1 MKYLINIFKQNIN
14 INDIIQLL
22 KLLLI
27 AISMPLGIC
36 FSLYLAYHNINF
48 LELIDTIND
57 NLGNYEL
64 LEHISNIFKP
74 WYTVSIKFFLVG
86 FIVIF
91 SFFFIKSSD
100 TENISFFSAIRISIV
115 VFLITQIILPLYLL
129 LFGICIC
136 LLFLI
141 FASSMIMK
149 SIISYPFY
157 FFIVVLEK
165 FSTSTGLSIS
175 YGDFIG
181 KQNYSTFLSLIT
193 FFVSVPYLLNLSL
206 LLIKKLF
213 KSFIGSGLTSLFF
226 WPIDYI
232 FRINNIRY
240 FIYIFLFFT
249 SILTYSMNIS
259 TNDKVLMMTKE
270 SLLEFVLLD
279 SVIYSIYNNLNNST
293 KKRKL
298 NLFLKIIS
306 PFKYDLNFVAN
317 TIIIYNLKTKTLNAR
332 LNFNIDKNIKNKIK
346 LSEFD
351 DLNKILTDISMG
363 YMDINVLE
371 KNIHEAL
378 RLINLVE
385 IKLQCN

>member
-1 MKYLINIFKQNIN
+1 MIHALELYVCLLTYLYIKVRKGEFMRYSINIFKQNIN
-14 INDIIQLL
+14 INDIKHLL

-27 AISMPLGIC
+27 AISIPLGIC

-64 LEHISNIFKP
+64 LDHISNIFKP
-74 WYTVSIKFFLVG
+74 WYTVSIKISLVG
-86 FIVIF
+86 LMVLF
-91 SFFFIKSSD
+91 SFFFIKSPD

-193 FFVSVPYLLNLSL
+193 FFVSAPYLLNLSL
-206 LLIKKLF
+206 LLIKKFF
-213 KSFIGSGLTSLFF
+213 KSFIG
-226 WPIDYI
+226 
-232 FRINNIRY
+232 
-240 FIYIFLFFT
+240 
-249 SILTYSMNIS
+249 
-259 TNDKVLMMTKE
+259 
-270 SLLEFVLLD
+270 
-279 SVIYSIYNNLNNST
+279 
-293 KKRKL
+293 
-298 NLFLKIIS
+298 
-306 PFKYDLNFVAN
+306 
-317 TIIIYNLKTKTLNAR
+317 
-332 LNFNIDKNIKNKIK
+332 
-346 LSEFD
+346 
-351 DLNKILTDISMG
+351 
-363 YMDINVLE
+363 
-371 KNIHEAL
+371 
-378 RLINLVE
+378 
-385 IKLQCN
+385 

>member
-1 MKYLINIFKQNIN
+1 MKYSINIFNQNNN
-14 INDIIQLL
+14 INDMKYLL

-27 AISMPLGIC
+27 AISMPIGIC
-36 FSLYLAYHNINF
+36 FSLYSAYHNINF
-48 LELIDTIND
+48 LVLIETIND
-57 NLGNYEL
+57 NLFNFEL
-64 LEHISNIFKP
+64 LDHISDIFKP
-74 WYTVSIKFFLVG
+74 WYTTSIIFFLVG
-86 FIVIF
+86 IILLF
-91 SFFFIKSSD
+91 SSFLIKSPD
-100 TENISFFSAIRISIV
+100 TENISFLTAIRISIV
-115 VFLITQIILPLYLL
+115 IFLITQIILPLHLL

-141 FASSMIMK
+141 FAFSMFMK

-157 FFIVVLEK
+157 FFIVILEK
-165 FSTSTGLSIS
+165 FSTSTGFSIS

-181 KQNYSTFLSLIT
+181 KQSYSTFLTLIT

-206 LLIKKLF
+206 LLIKKF
-213 KSFIGSGLTSLFF
+213 FTSINGSGLTSLMF

-279 SVIYSIYNNLNNST
+279 SVIYSIYNNLNNLR

-317 TIIIYNLKTKTLNAR
+317 TIIIYNLKSKVLNAR
-332 LNFNIDKNIKNKIK
+332 LSFNIDKNLKNKIK
-346 LSEFD
+346 LDEFN
-351 DLNKILTDISMG
+351 DLNKMLTDISME

-371 KNIHEAL
+371 KKIHEAI